1 MITIEKLENAIADI
15 KADTEWVNDSHTKS
29 EYKGVCDGLDMLLRH
44 FKEVQNFKGEQN
56 DNRTR

>member
-15 KADTEWVNDSHTKS
+15 KADTEWVNDSKTEY
-29 EYKGVCDGLDMLLRH
+29 EYKGVCDGVDMLLNH
-44 FKEVQNFKGEQN
+44 FKELQNFKEEQN